1 MKNQNLK
8 SPQYACAAW
17 GWRELEVPDYFNHAT
32 QLGFTA
38 LEVNAHSQTP
48 KHLLNNLSEEAVEK
62 VRFWAEDGSVEI
74 ACVAADNDFTV
85 TNAADL
91 EAEIRKVCRCVD
103 IAKKLQTK
111 LIRVFAGGENQDC
124 LSPEILQ
131 QLHTAFNCVGN
142 YAETHGITIAIE
154 NHGGLTATGQRIAKI
169 MEGINSA
176 AVGVNYDPANFLM
189 AGSDPLM
196 ALRYILP
203 WVKYT
208 HWKDVRWGNGK
219 PELCA
224 VGEGEIRWTPI
235 VKELLNA
242 DYQGYWVIEYE
253 GVEDIQRGTKDSLA
267 YLERVFQEVI

>member
-8 SPQYACAAW
+8 PPQYACAAW
-17 GWRELEVPDYFNHAT
+17 GWRELEVPDYFHHAT

-62 VRFWAEDGSVEI
+62 VRFWAEDGGVEI
-74 ACVAADNDFTV
+74 ACLAADNDFTV

-91 EAEIRKVCRCVD
+91 EAEIQKVCRCVD
-103 IAKKLQTK
+103 MAKKLQTK
-111 LIRVFAGGENQDC
+111 LVRVFTGGENQDY

-131 QLHTAFNCVGN
+131 QLHTAFNRVGN
-142 YAETHGITIAIE
+142 YAETQGITIAIE

-169 MEGINSA
+169 MEGINSPA
-176 AVGVNYDPANFLM
+176 IGVNYDPANFLM
-189 AGSDPLM
+189 ASSDPLM

-208 HWKDVRWGNGK
+208 HWKDVRWANGK

-224 VGEGEIRWTPI
+224 VGEGEIRWQPI

-253 GVEDIQRGTKDSLA
+253 GVEDIQRGTKDSLT
-267 YLERVFQEVI
+267 YLDGVFQEVI